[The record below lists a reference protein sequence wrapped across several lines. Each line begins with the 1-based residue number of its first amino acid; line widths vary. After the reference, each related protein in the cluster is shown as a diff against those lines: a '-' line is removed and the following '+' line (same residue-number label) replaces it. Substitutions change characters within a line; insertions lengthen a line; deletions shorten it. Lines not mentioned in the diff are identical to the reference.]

1 MLDLRMLREETD
13 RVRQGLAA
21 RHAAFDLDRVLALD
35 AERRDLIFHTEAMK
49 KRRNEASRDIGR
61 LKQAGQETETLQ
73 TEIRGIGDQIK
84 ANDERLRAIE
94 DGIQRL
100 LLLIPNIPHSSAP
113 VGRDE
118 RDNVLVRTWG
128 EPPQLDFPPKPHW
141 ELGEAL
147 GLLDLPRAAKLAGSG
162 FVVFRGAG
170 ARLERALIAFMLD
183 LHVREHGFTE
193 IHPPFLASRQTMTGT
208 GQLPKMEEDMYRID
222 AEDLFLIPTA
232 EVQLVNLFRDEMLV
246 GLDLPLR
253 VAGHTACFRRE
264 AGSYGKDVRGLIR
277 VHQFDKV
284 EMVSLT
290 TPETSYDELERL
302 LGFAET
308 VLRRLGFH
316 YRVIELCTG
325 DFAFQAAKC
334 YDIEVWAPGVGRYLE
349 VSSVSNCEDFQA
361 RRANIRFKR
370 DERAKPEFVHTLN
383 GSGVALPRCLIALLE
398 SCQEADGSIVVPE
411 ALRPYMGAER
421 IAQPD
426 AQVKA

>member
-100 LLLIPNIPHSSAP
+100 LLLIPNTPHSSAP